1 MEKYNE
7 LAKKYEVKGWS
18 YIPSVIMI
26 NEEGV
31 FYSVQ
36 QYNNIENLFKNAKG
50 KFVYVYEREGFGRIG
65 GFITD
70 EEQK

>member
-7 LAKKYEVKGWS
+7 LAKKYDVKGWA
-18 YIPSVIMI
+18 YVPSVIMI
-26 NEEGV
+26 NEEGG

-36 QYNNIENLFKNAKG
+36 QANNIENLFKDAKG
-50 KFVYVYEREGFGRIG
+50 KFVYIYERLGCERIG

-70 EEQK
+70 EEQN

>member
-7 LAKKYEVKGWS
+7 LAKKYEVKDWF
-18 YIPSVIMI
+18 YVPSVIMI
-26 NEEGV
+26 NENGEI
-31 FYSVQ
+31 YSVKQ
-36 QYNNIENLFKNAKG
+36 TNNIENLFKNAKG

-70 EEQK
+70 EQQK